1 MLLNSVGVLE
11 IPITNIRKKLKQIKE
26 KNMDKANVGNK
37 IKIINMQGEPH
48 YKDREGIV
56 AHIDDA
62 GQIHGTWGG
71 CALIPEIDA
80 YIILKS
86 ITETSH

>member
-1 MLLNSVGVLE
+1 
-11 IPITNIRKKLKQIKE
+11 
-26 KNMDKANVGNK
+26 MDNANVGDK

-56 AHIDDA
+56 THIDDA
-62 GQIHGTWGG
+62 SQIHGTWGG
-71 CALIPEIDA
+71 CALIPKIDV

-86 ITETSH
+86 ITETNH